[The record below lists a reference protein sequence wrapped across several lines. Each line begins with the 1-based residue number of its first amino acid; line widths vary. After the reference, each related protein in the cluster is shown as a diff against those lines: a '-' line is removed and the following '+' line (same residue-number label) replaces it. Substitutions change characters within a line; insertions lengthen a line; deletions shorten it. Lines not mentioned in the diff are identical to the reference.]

1 MPAVAACPTDEQLL
15 EHALGQGT
23 GSVVA
28 SIASHLVDCA
38 ACRKRVAAMVGNDST
53 ARPKLAHADTILPE
67 RPSKAVLNLSAVAP
81 KIPAADLP
89 SELLNHPDY
98 TDIRELGH
106 GGMGVV
112 YLAQHKLLKRWE
124 VLKVMGQKQMSQAG
138 SLDRFLQEV
147 QSAAR
152 LQHPNVVKAY
162 TATRLG
168 DSIAFAMEYVPGDDL
183 SKVVQTGGPLGVKLT
198 CFFGAQVAQGLQHAH
213 EKGMVHRDIKPANLI
228 LMKEGNKQVVKIL
241 DFGLAKVTSENSA
254 DTGLT
259 GDGQMMGTP
268 DYMSPEQSLDAAKAD
283 IRADIYSLGVT
294 LYYLLTGISPFR
306 RTSLL
311 ATLQAHQT
319 DAPRPVNEV
328 RPEVPA
334 ELAAVIAKML
344 AKKPA
349 ERYQTPKEVSDA
361 LIPILKAPPAAVPL
375 SIAPPEHPSASALPI
390 SQAATILGPSPS
402 FTPAADHR
410 ENLPQPSRMMATA
423 DGVEDFAE
431 ETPKRS
437 RPWLWPFIGVSLL
450 FLATFGAVG
459 WLWHTGVFNRKSNGK
474 SVAST
479 SATTPST

>member
-15 EHALGQGT
+15 AHALGQGT

-28 SIASHLVDCA
+28 SIASHLVGCA
-38 ACRKRVAAMVGNDST
+38 GCCKRVAAMVGNDST
-53 ARPKLAHADTILPE
+53 ARPKLEQADTILPE
-67 RPSKAVLNLSAVAP
+67 RPSKAVVNLSAVAP
-81 KIPAADLP
+81 KIPAPDLP
-89 SELLNHPDY
+89 AELLNHPDY

-168 DSIAFAMEYVPGDDL
+168 DSIAFAMEYVPGEDL

-283 IRADIYSLGVT
+283 IRADIYSLGVPADRELSVPT
-294 LYYLLTGISPFR
+294 
-306 RTSLL
+306 
-311 ATLQAHQT
+311 HQPVG
-319 DAPRPVNEV
+319 DAPSPPDR
-328 RPEVPA
+328 R
-334 ELAAVIAKML
+334 AATR
-344 AKKPA
+344 
-349 ERYQTPKEVSDA
+349 ERSAAGSPRRVGGGRRQDA
-361 LIPILKAPPAAVPL
+361 GQK
-375 SIAPPEHPSASALPI
+375 SRRALPDAEGSLRCAHPDLEGASRGGAI
-390 SQAATILGPSPS
+390 VRRSAGAPLGQRPS
-402 FTPAADHR
+402 D
-410 ENLPQPSRMMATA
+410 LPSRHN
-423 DGVEDFAE
+423 
-431 ETPKRS
+431 S
-437 RPWLWPFIGVSLL
+437 R
-450 FLATFGAVG
+450 A
-459 WLWHTGVFNRKSNGK
+459 
-474 SVAST
+474 
-479 SATTPST
+479 